1 MFFFALLAS
10 TLGALLVVYRWVCY
24 AARTIGV
31 DDTSTFLVGSK
42 VDIVCKLL

>member
-1 MFFFALLAS
+1 MFFALLAS
-10 TLGALLVVYRWVCY
+10 TLGALLVVYRWVYY

-42 VDIVCKLL
+42 VDIVCKLS